1 MLCRS
6 IPAEFPRCMV
16 FTGRLVFHHETFVDR
31 ILRNQTAIAI
41 QRRLRWEGI
50 LTMIMPIRAKI

>member
-1 MLCRS
+1 
-6 IPAEFPRCMV
+6 MV